1 MIELDHCS
9 RLCISRTYQV
19 ETMANNHLRNKRILL
34 GITGSIAAYKSADI
48 VRRAKEQGAEVR
60 VVMTERAHR
69 FITPLTL
76 QAVSGNPVRADLFDE
91 AAEAGMGHIELARWA
106 DILLIAPASAGALA
120 RLAHGYAD
128 DLLTTLCLATDA
140 PIAVAPAMNRLMW
153 SNPATQE
160 NMKVLESRG
169 VSVLGPGVGDQA
181 CGETGP
187 GRMLSPEEIIEC
199 LASMFSV
206 GRLVNTN
213 VLVTSGATWEAIDP
227 VRGITNKSSGKM
239 GHAIVC
245 AAVNEGANVT
255 LVSGPT
261 SGPEPNSPAN
271 QVIRVT
277 SAEEM
282 QKAVLAH
289 IENQQI
295 FIGVAAVADYR
306 PDQQYPEKI
315 KKSDDVLPLRLV
327 RNPDILAAVKK
338 QNPGI
343 FAVGFAAETS
353 EVVNR
358 GRRKL
363 LSKGVDMI
371 AANKVG
377 GVDGA
382 IGSDGNKIDLIDRT
396 GVTTIG
402 PDSKQQV
409 ANRLIN
415 EICERYLAEDSLQNT
430 R

>member
-1 MIELDHCS
+1 M
-9 RLCISRTYQV
+9 T
-19 ETMANNHLRNKRILL
+19 NNHLRNKKILL

-48 VRRAKEQGAEVR
+48 VRRATEQGAEVR
-60 VVMTERAHR
+60 VVMTERALR

-76 QAVSGNPVRADLFDE
+76 QAVSGNPVRKDLFDE

-106 DILLIAPASAGALA
+106 DIVLLAPASAGALS
-120 RLAHGYAD
+120 RLAQGSAD
-128 DLLTTLCLATDA
+128 DLLTTLCLTTDA

-153 SNPATQE
+153 SNPATRE

-169 VSVLGPGVGDQA
+169 VTVFGPGVGDQA

-199 LASMFSV
+199 LASMFSG
-206 GRLVNTN
+206 GRLANIN

-245 AAVNEGANVT
+245 AATNEGANVT

-261 SGPEPNSPAN
+261 SGPELNSPAN

-277 SAEEM
+277 SADEM
-282 QKAVLAH
+282 QNAVLTH
-289 IENQQI
+289 IEDQHI

-306 PDQQYPEKI
+306 PDHQHKEKI
-315 KKSDDVLPLRLV
+315 KKDDDVLPLRLV
-327 RNPDILAAVKK
+327 KNPDILAEVKK
-338 QNPGI
+338 QNPEI

-363 LSKGVDMI
+363 LSKGVDLI

-382 IGSDGNKIDLIDRT
+382 IGSDSNKIDLIDRI
-396 GVTTIG
+396 GVTTIELG
-402 PDSKQQV
+402 SKQQV

-415 EICERYLAEDSLQNT
+415 EICERYFAEDSLQNT